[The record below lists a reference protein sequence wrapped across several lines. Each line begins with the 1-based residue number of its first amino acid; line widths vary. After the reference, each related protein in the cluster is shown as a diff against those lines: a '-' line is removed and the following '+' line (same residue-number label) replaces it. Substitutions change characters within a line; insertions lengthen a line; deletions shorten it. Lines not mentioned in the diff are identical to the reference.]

1 MQEKVFKNEKI
12 QILWNT
18 EAIELVGEKLLS
30 GVWTINNKTQ
40 EKVLIE
46 CAGVFYAIGHTP
58 NPSLDLPKQALKESS
73 QQETFKIE
81 SLDKLSPL
89 QELDVW
95 QH

>member
-1 MQEKVFKNEKI
+1 MTHFASEVLLLVRRDQLRASKAMQEKVFKNEKI

-18 EAIELVGEKLLS
+18 EATELVGEKLLS

-58 NPSLDLPKQALKESS
+58 NTAFLG
-73 QQETFKIE
+73 
-81 SLDKLSPL
+81 
-89 QELDVW
+89 
-95 QH
+95 

>member
-1 MQEKVFKNEKI
+1 MQEKAFKNEKI

-18 EAIELVGEKLLS
+18 EATELIGKKLLS

-58 NPSLDLPKQALKESS
+58 NTAFLG
-73 QQETFKIE
+73 
-81 SLDKLSPL
+81 
-89 QELDVW
+89 
-95 QH
+95 